1 VSTTKK
7 RKSATSKKTKVSAT
21 SKRKLIS
28 TIKSTLVGKIEKAN
42 ERNKAQRVKPY
53 YLKDKKSGKD
63 LASVQ
68 NLLIAISTALV
79 SAKKMSVMSGREWYT
94 LNETECVVLDIRT
107 IVTHETENLYKR
119 PDLTLDARLK
129 ALAKIASEV
138 KSVGYVRHLQNGS
151 ALITPTN
158 EDSYKVVLFRK

>member
-1 VSTTKK
+1 VSTIKK

-28 TIKSTLVGKIEKAN
+28 TIKSTLIGKIEKAN

-53 YLKDKKSGKD
+53 YLKDEDGKD

-79 SAKKMSVMSGREWYT
+79 SAKKASVMSGREWYT
-94 LNETECVVLDIRT
+94 LNKKECVVLDVST
-107 IVTHETENLYKR
+107 IVTHKTDKLFKR
-119 PDLTLDARLK
+119 ADLAFDARLK
-129 ALAKIASEV
+129 SLAKIAKEIDGI
-138 KSVGYVRHLQNGS
+138 GYFRYLQNGS

>member
-28 TIKSTLVGKIEKAN
+28 TLKSTLIRKIEKAN

-53 YLKDKKSGKD
+53 YLN
-63 LASVQ
+63 AQAQ
-68 NLLIAISTALV
+68 NLLVAISTALV
-79 SAKKMSVMSGREWYT
+79 SAKKASVMSGREWYT
-94 LNETECVVLDIRT
+94 TNETECVVLDIRT
-107 IVTHETENLYKR
+107 IVTHETDKLFKR
-119 PDLTLDARLK
+119 ADLAFDARLK
-129 ALAKIASEV
+129 SLAKIAKEIDGI
-138 KSVGYVRHLQNGS
+138 GYFRYLQNGS